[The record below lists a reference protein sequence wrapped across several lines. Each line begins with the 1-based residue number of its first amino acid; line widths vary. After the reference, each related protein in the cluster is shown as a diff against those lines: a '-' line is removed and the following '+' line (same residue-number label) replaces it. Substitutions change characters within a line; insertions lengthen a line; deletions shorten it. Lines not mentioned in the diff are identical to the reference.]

1 MEVGSRSGAAV
12 PLPPTGVQARPCVY
26 ASFPSL
32 AASSSSWH
40 DSIIN
45 RYINKYILKY

>member
-1 MEVGSRSGAAV
+1 MEVGSCSGAAV
-12 PLPPTGVQARPCVY
+12 PLPPAGVEARPCVY

-32 AASSSSWH
+32 AASSGSRH

-45 RYINKYILKY
+45 RDINQ